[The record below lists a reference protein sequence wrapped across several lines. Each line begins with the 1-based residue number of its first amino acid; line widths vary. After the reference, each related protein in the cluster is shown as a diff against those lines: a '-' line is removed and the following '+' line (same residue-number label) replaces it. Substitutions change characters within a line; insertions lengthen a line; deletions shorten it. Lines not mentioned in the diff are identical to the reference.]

1 MATAPGTRPRNPAFA
16 SLATYPFVRLDEAK
30 AAARAKG
37 IRVIDFTIGDPHE
50 ETPKRIRERLL
61 HSVPARSSY
70 PPAAGTPALRASIA
84 GWCARRF
91 GVQLDPEKHVLPS
104 NGSKEAV
111 YLIHQA
117 VIDPHGERR
126 VVLIPDPA
134 YPVYEIAT
142 RFAGG
147 EPVPVRLEPRLGFL
161 PDLDAL
167 PVDLLR
173 RTALMWINYP
183 NNPTGALADE
193 PFYRRALALAREH
206 GFWLASD
213 EAYSEIWFDVP
224 PPGALSCGLEN
235 LLVFNTLSK
244 RSAMTGYRSGFIA
257 GDPEMIQLLRKV
269 RPSQGVA
276 TPTFVMEAAI
286 EAWGDEAHVADQRR
300 IYREKRDVLLPVLQ
314 RKGIELGGSEATF
327 YLYFRVPGGG
337 SSEAFAAQLLEHG
350 VGVVPANYFGAG
362 GEGWIRLALV
372 PTRTECE
379 EAAGILERVL

>member
-1 MATAPGTRPRNPAFA
+1 MTTAPGTRPRNPAFA

-30 AAARAKG
+30 ASARAKG

-50 ETPKRIRERLL
+50 ETPSRIRERLL
-61 HSVPARSSY
+61 RSVPARSSY
-70 PPAAGTPALRASIA
+70 PPAAGTPALRAAIA
-84 GWCARRF
+84 GWCARRY
-91 GVQLDPEKHVLPS
+91 GVQLDPERHVLPS

-117 VIDPHGERR
+117 VIDPRGDRR
-126 VVLIPDPA
+126 VILIPDPA

-147 EPVPVRLEPRLGFL
+147 EAVPVRLEPRLGFL

-167 PVDLLR
+167 PADLLR
-173 RTALMWINYP
+173 RTAMMWINYP

-193 PFYRRALALAREH
+193 TFYRRALALAREH

-213 EAYSEIWFDVP
+213 EAYSEIWFDAP
-224 PPGALSCGLEN
+224 PPGALSSGLEN

-244 RSAMTGYRSGFIA
+244 RSAMTGYRSGFMA
-257 GDPEMIQLLRKV
+257 GDPELINLLRKV

-286 EAWGDEAHVADQRR
+286 EAWGDEEHVADQRR
-300 IYREKRDVLLPVLQ
+300 IYREKRDVLRPVLEA
-314 RKGIELGGSEATF
+314 KGIEPGGSQATF
-327 YLYFRVPGGG
+327 YLYFRVPAGET
-337 SSEAFAAQLLEHG
+337 SESFAAKLLEHG
-350 VGVVPANYFGAG
+350 VAVVPASFFGAG
-362 GEGWIRLALV
+362 GEGWARMALV
-372 PTRTECE
+372 PTLAECR
-379 EAAGILERVL
+379 EAAGILEKIL